1 MTFVFIKIKKHS
13 YSWNRDTKFSTTK
26 KSLKNFPF
34 LSLKDI
40 FSGCTKVPALER
52 IYWFY

>member
-1 MTFVFIKIKKHS
+1 MTFVFIKVKNILIHET
-13 YSWNRDTKFSTTK
+13 DTKFSTTK

-52 IYWFY
+52 IY